1 MVKSKEHVQSWL
13 IKIGFEDY
21 CQCFKDNMIDGHALI
36 GLTERALQ
44 LLVPPIGPRM
54 NFLQKLDELKKLN
67 CQPQTH
73 KPLEATTPPATLII
87 EDDVNNPDNQCTST
101 AMQEQPRSPTA
112 TPESEGSR
120 RNSGYCNAG
129 FAIAPEAESRK
140 GLSERLCAIY
150 P

>member
-1 MVKSKEHVQSWL
+1 MVKSKEYVQSWL
-13 IKIGFEDY
+13 IKVGFEDY
-21 CQCFKDNMIDGHALI
+21 CQCFKA
-36 GLTERALQ
+36 
-44 LLVPPIGPRM
+44 P
-54 NFLQKLDELKKLN
+54 
-67 CQPQTH
+67 
-73 KPLEATTPPATLII
+73 KPLEATTPPATLI

-120 RNSGYCNAG
+120 RNSGHCNAG

-150 P
+150 PCK